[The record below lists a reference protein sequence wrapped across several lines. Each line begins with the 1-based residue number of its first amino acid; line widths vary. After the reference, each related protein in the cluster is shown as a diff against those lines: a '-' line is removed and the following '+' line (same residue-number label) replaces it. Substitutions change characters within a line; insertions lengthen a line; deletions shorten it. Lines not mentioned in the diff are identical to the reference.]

1 MQTDQEGRW
10 SAAPRAGSVG
20 ETNLVGDTRWMSKMN
35 PSKPPGGTGGQG
47 VPHTTFNLLNLCCH
61 NVAVKHNPTEAD
73 IREYFWSLVDKNGLL
88 PDPATGIKSKCWLWL
103 GSVTDQGYGRFKAGG
118 KTYMISRYAWREKGR
133 RDPGALTISTRC
145 SNKLC
150 VRHLY
155 TRTRAEIMAS
165 VPRRRA
171 SGEDSYLA
179 RATSKQVLLMR
190 KLYAKGNVTQTALA
204 ERFGISTSNVKKIL
218 TRRSWKHI

>member
-1 MQTDQEGRW
+1 
-10 SAAPRAGSVG
+10 
-20 ETNLVGDTRWMSKMN
+20 
-35 PSKPPGGTGGQG
+35 
-47 VPHTTFNLLNLCCH
+47 
-61 NVAVKHNPTEAD
+61 
-73 IREYFWSLVDKNGLL
+73 
-88 PDPATGIKSKCWLWL
+88 
-103 GSVTDQGYGRFKAGG
+103 
-118 KTYMISRYAWREKGR
+118 MISRYAWREKGR